1 MGRKAKYTDEQFLD
15 AARDL
20 AAKKGPD
27 AITIADIAAS
37 VGAPIGSVYHRF
49 SSRERLMARL
59 WLRTVRSFQEGFLT
73 LLAEGRAKE
82 AALYTSRWVR
92 EHFDEALLLLLYRR
106 EEFFGEEWPEEIKK
120 DALLLMRRLDEGI
133 IDFTLSRFGR
143 VSEVMLQRAVFAL
156 IDVPYAA
163 VRRYLQQGV
172 VPPEFID
179 SMIEDTYRM
188 IVGDDDE
195 DT

>member
-1 MGRKAKYTDEQFLD
+1 MGRRAKYTDEQFLD

-106 EEFFGEEWPEEIKK
+106 EEFFGDAWPEEIKK
-120 DALLLMRRLDEGI
+120 DARLLMRRLDEGI

-143 VSEVMLQRAVFAL
+143 VSEEMLQRTVFAL

-179 SMIEDTYRM
+179 GMIEDTYRM
-188 IVGDDDE
+188 IVGGDDE
-195 DT
+195 DS

>member
-1 MGRKAKYTDEQFLD
+1 
-15 AARDL
+15 
-20 AAKKGPD
+20 
-27 AITIADIAAS
+27 
-37 VGAPIGSVYHRF
+37 
-49 SSRERLMARL
+49 
-59 WLRTVRSFQEGFLT
+59 
-73 LLAEGRAKE
+73 
-82 AALYTSRWVR
+82 
-92 EHFDEALLLLLYRR
+92 
-106 EEFFGEEWPEEIKK
+106 
-120 DALLLMRRLDEGI
+120 MRRLDEGI